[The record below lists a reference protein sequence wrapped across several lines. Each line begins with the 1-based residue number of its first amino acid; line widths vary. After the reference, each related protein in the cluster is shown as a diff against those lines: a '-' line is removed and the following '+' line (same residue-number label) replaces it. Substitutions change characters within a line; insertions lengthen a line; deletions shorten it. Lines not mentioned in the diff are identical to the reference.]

1 MDRCVRPWFDTRACG
16 VLTSLSSPWASIA
29 RPASHSHPLH
39 RAQTLYERHS
49 KFGNDRVRVME
60 LRPWRVLLFNDVEQ
74 GLTYMDLASTRDDV
88 ATSLPQV
95 LGFDY
100 LRAMVSA
107 AVGTSLVTLG
117 YRSNQNKVMMNWMR
131 IGRIGIRVGD
141 ELTPLFE

>member
-1 MDRCVRPWFDTRACG
+1 
-16 VLTSLSSPWASIA
+16 
-29 RPASHSHPLH
+29 
-39 RAQTLYERHS
+39 
-49 KFGNDRVRVME
+49 ME
-60 LRPWRVLLFNDVEQ
+60 LRPWRVLLFTDVEQ